1 MANSSTATVTIII
14 SGFSIIIQVSSRD
27 QSFSD
32 SAQVL
37 FILGGMIFGA
47 SATTITGNS
56 DLDSYTNAGCYRVA
70 DTTSARAIANIPY
83 ASTGGNLVVVSAYAG
98 ANYKIQLYF
107 CIRAIYARRKN
118 NTWSEWVEV
127 CSFT

>member
-1 MANSSTATVTIII
+1 
-14 SGFSIIIQVSSRD
+14 
-27 QSFSD
+27 
-32 SAQVL
+32 
-37 FILGGMIFGA
+37 MIFGA

-83 ASTGGNLVVVSAYAG
+83 TSTGGNLVVVSAYAG